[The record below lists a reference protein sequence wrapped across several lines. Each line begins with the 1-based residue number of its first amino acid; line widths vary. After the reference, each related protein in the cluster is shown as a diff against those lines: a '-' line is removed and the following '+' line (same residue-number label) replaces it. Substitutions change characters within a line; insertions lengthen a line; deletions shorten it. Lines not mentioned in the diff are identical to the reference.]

1 LQGFS
6 TPEMATGQKT
16 TINTVPTEGTSSPPM
31 TQKDVEMIPENPSD
45 EIVLHVEE
53 IPPLYVFYSPKHKN
67 VIKRQR
73 KKRKL
78 DQSSLLPAQM
88 EITNVVW
95 REKVN
100 PSKDLTKLSQYAG
113 EYTATTMDK
122 ASQVSNLP

>member
-1 LQGFS
+1 
-6 TPEMATGQKT
+6 
-16 TINTVPTEGTSSPPM
+16 M

-95 REKVN
+95 REKLN